1 MSINLDYRTRDL
13 FLQCISQNVN
23 EHGLLTDIIDMVK
36 EEFDVGQIVGDDEAV
51 AYVAKHFSADEV
63 FSLSDLEDWAL
74 SNGFVRE
81 S

>member
-1 MSINLDYRTRDL
+1 MSTNLDYRTRDL
-13 FLQCISQNVN
+13 FYACISQNVN
-23 EHGLLTDIIDMVK
+23 EQGLLTDIIDMVK
-36 EEFDVGQIVGDDEAV
+36 NEFDVGQIVGDDEAV
-51 AYVAKHFSADEV
+51 AYVSKHFSVDEV